1 MERKLNIMLW
11 VVALGF
17 FMQTLDTSIV
27 NTALPSMARSLGES
41 PLHMQAVVF
50 SYSLMMA
57 VMVPASGWLAD
68 RFGTQRIY
76 LFAICVFTIGS
87 LLCAA
92 SPSLTFLICSRA
104 IQGFGGSMMLPVGR
118 LAVLRNFP
126 GNGFLPAMSIVT
138 IAGLVGPLMGPTLG
152 GILCEA
158 ASWHWIFLINIPVG
172 LAGAAATLAYMPN
185 DRLIGVGSFDVIGY
199 FMLAIAMVASSL
211 SLDNFEGGLTPTTA
225 ALSFAG
231 ALSLFAYVRYART
244 AASPLFHLRVFSIPS
259 FKTGLSGNFFARL
272 GNSAMPYLLPLFM
285 QTCMGYSPLRAGM
298 MLLPS
303 TIAGMLAKNPATR
316 LIQRYGYRRIL
327 VANTTLVGTA
337 MASFVLIPKDAPTW
351 ELGVLMFFFGAVNS
365 IQFTAM
371 NTFTLKDLPERDAGS
386 GNSMLSMVQ
395 MLALGISVVMATIML
410 GVFQSAFGAENLQTA
425 FHAAFVFIGIIT
437 ALSAAIFSRA

>member
-1 MERKLNIMLW
+1 MLW

-27 NTALPSMARSLGES
+27 NTALPSMAQSLGES

-87 LLCAA
+87 LFCAA
-92 SPSLTFLICSRA
+92 SPNLTFLICSRA

-126 GNGFLPAMSIVT
+126 GDGFLPAMSIVT
-138 IAGLVGPLMGPTLG
+138 VAGLVGPLMGPTLG
-152 GILCEA
+152 GLLCEV

-172 LAGAAATLAYMPN
+172 LAGATATLAYMPN
-185 DRLIGVGSFDVIGY
+185 DRLIGVERFDVIGY
-199 FMLAIAMVASSL
+199 FLLAVAMLASSL
-211 SLDNFEGGLTPTTA
+211 SLDGFEGGLTPMTTA
-225 ALSFAG
+225 LAFAG
-231 ALSLFAYVRYART
+231 ALSLFVYIRYAMT
-244 AASPLFHLRVFSIPS
+244 AASPLFNLRIFSITS
-259 FKTGLSGNFFARL
+259 FRIGLSGNFFARL

-316 LIQRYGYRRIL
+316 LIQRCGYRRIL
-327 VANTTLVGTA
+327 VINTTLVGAA
-337 MASFVLIPKDAPTW
+337 MASFTLLKEDAPTW
-351 ELGVLMFFFGAVNS
+351 ELSILMLFFGAVNS

-386 GNSMLSMVQ
+386 GNSMLSIVQ
-395 MLALGISVVMATIML
+395 MLALGISVVIATIML
-410 GVFQSAFGAENLQTA
+410 GVFQGAFSAENLPAA
-425 FHAAFVFIGIIT
+425 FHAAFAFIGVIT
-437 ALSAAIFSRA
+437 AMSSAIFSRA